1 MKHWIECAFCAL
13 YPALYPEPSHV
24 SVLQERT
31 EIIEKAV
38 DCLRIVTTGS
48 DVNKRAL
55 VEISIAVPTLV
66 GLLSGDPSKARPKP
80 SVAC

>member
-1 MKHWIECAFCAL
+1 M
-13 YPALYPEPSHV
+13 
-24 SVLQERT
+24 
-31 EIIEKAV
+31 

-66 GLLSGDPSKARPKP
+66 GLLSGDPSQARTHGKAPRK
-80 SVAC
+80 SNINVSIYACRL